1 MKHEVYD
8 IEGMTCASCSAAI
21 ERVTRKMAGVAKSE
35 VNLTTR
41 KLTIT
46 YDDKM
51 LTPEDIMVKVEKA
64 GFAAKPEK
72 NVEMAAPGDAE
83 KEEERSLQSQL
94 RHIVAALILS
104 AVLMYVAMGPMLFG
118 SVPLPPIVDPASYPV
133 NYALTQMLLSM
144 PILFIGRG
152 FYARGLKTLWR
163 RNPTMD
169 SLVALGSGAALIY
182 SIVMTYMLTD
192 NPHLLHQLYYES
204 AAIIVALVMLGK
216 YLEARST
223 FKTTGAVRKL
233 MALTPDTA
241 LKEGTDGTVI
251 EVPTVQ
257 VHAGDVVL
265 VHPGMRIPLDGA
277 VISGYSS
284 VDESMLTGE
293 SIPVEK
299 TQGSNV
305 IGGSFNNDGLLRI
318 RITREGDDTTLA
330 SIIKFVQEAQGRKA
344 PIAKLADQVSGV
356 FVPIVIAIAVFS
368 ALAWWLTGKESGFV
382 LNILVTVLIIAC
394 PCAMGLATPT
404 AIVVATGMGARHGIL
419 IRNGEKLERAHNVDT
434 VLLDKTGTIT
444 AGHPRVMYT
453 EAVNMTEDELIS
465 LAASAERGSQHPLAK
480 AIVEE
485 AEARGV
491 KLASSVNNLTNVPGA
506 GVEALLNDG
515 TEVLV
520 GNEKLMGRRG
530 VDISSLNLIAQER
543 MSFGETLLFAAVDDA
558 LAGFISMADPV
569 KEESIAAIAELKKM
583 GIKTIMVSGD
593 REAAANHAADITGVD
608 GYEAEIL
615 PEGKAAIVEKYQKQ
629 GGVVMMVGD
638 GINDAPA
645 LIAADVGCAIG
656 SGTDIAI
663 ESADIILMRDDLMDV
678 VRAIRLSRYTIR
690 NIKQNLLWAFIY
702 NTLGIPVAA
711 GLLYIFGGPLLS
723 PMFGALAM
731 SLSSVSVVSNAL
743 RLRRK
748 KL

>member
-1 MKHEVYD
+1 
-8 IEGMTCASCSAAI
+8 
-21 ERVTRKMAGVAKSE
+21 
-35 VNLTTR
+35 
-41 KLTIT
+41 
-46 YDDKM
+46 
-51 LTPEDIMVKVEKA
+51 
-64 GFAAKPEK
+64 
-72 NVEMAAPGDAE
+72 
-83 KEEERSLQSQL
+83 
-94 RHIVAALILS
+94 
-104 AVLMYVAMGPMLFG
+104 
-118 SVPLPPIVDPASYPV
+118 
-133 NYALTQMLLSM
+133 MLLSM

-444 AGHPRVMYT
+444 VGHPRVMYT

>member
-1 MKHEVYD
+1 
-8 IEGMTCASCSAAI
+8 
-21 ERVTRKMAGVAKSE
+21 
-35 VNLTTR
+35 
-41 KLTIT
+41 
-46 YDDKM
+46 
-51 LTPEDIMVKVEKA
+51 
-64 GFAAKPEK
+64 
-72 NVEMAAPGDAE
+72 
-83 KEEERSLQSQL
+83 
-94 RHIVAALILS
+94 
-104 AVLMYVAMGPMLFG
+104 
-118 SVPLPPIVDPASYPV
+118 
-133 NYALTQMLLSM
+133 
-144 PILFIGRG
+144 
-152 FYARGLKTLWR
+152 
-163 RNPTMD
+163 
-169 SLVALGSGAALIY
+169 
-182 SIVMTYMLTD
+182 
-192 NPHLLHQLYYES
+192 
-204 AAIIVALVMLGK
+204 
-216 YLEARST
+216 
-223 FKTTGAVRKL
+223 
-233 MALTPDTA
+233 
-241 LKEGTDGTVI
+241 
-251 EVPTVQ
+251 
-257 VHAGDVVL
+257 
-265 VHPGMRIPLDGA
+265 
-277 VISGYSS
+277 
-284 VDESMLTGE
+284 
-293 SIPVEK
+293 
-299 TQGSNV
+299 
-305 IGGSFNNDGLLRI
+305 
-318 RITREGDDTTLA
+318 
-330 SIIKFVQEAQGRKA
+330 
-344 PIAKLADQVSGV
+344 
-356 FVPIVIAIAVFS
+356 
-368 ALAWWLTGKESGFV
+368 
-382 LNILVTVLIIAC
+382 
-394 PCAMGLATPT
+394 
-404 AIVVATGMGARHGIL
+404 
-419 IRNGEKLERAHNVDT
+419 
-434 VLLDKTGTIT
+434 
-444 AGHPRVMYT
+444 
-453 EAVNMTEDELIS
+453 
-465 LAASAERGSQHPLAK
+465 
-480 AIVEE
+480 
-485 AEARGV
+485 
-491 KLASSVNNLTNVPGA
+491 
-506 GVEALLNDG
+506 VEALLNDG